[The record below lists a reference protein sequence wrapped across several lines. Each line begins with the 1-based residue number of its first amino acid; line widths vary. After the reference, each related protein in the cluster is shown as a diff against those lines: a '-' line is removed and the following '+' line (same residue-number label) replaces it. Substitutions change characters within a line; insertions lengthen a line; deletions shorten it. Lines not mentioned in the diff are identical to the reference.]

1 MANLKASKKSA
12 RKDLKR
18 RIMNKAIK
26 TRIKNLTKKLTE
38 EKDLE
43 KRKAIVKQLY
53 SYYDKAVKRNI
64 IKKNTAARKKS
75 KITKLINQ
83 QPPQQEK

>member
-1 MANLKASKKSA
+1 MANIRASKKSA

-18 RIMNKAIK
+18 RAQNKALK
-26 TRIKNLTKKLTE
+26 TRIKNLTKKLLE
-38 EKDLE
+38 EKDPE
-43 KRKAIVKQLY
+43 KKKTILRLLY

-75 KITKLINQ
+75 KITKLVNQ
-83 QPPQQEK
+83 QLQLQAK